1 MHNCNM
7 YVIGCCGLLLIQN
20 QAECRPWYG
29 HLFNMLLSF
38 LCLVLA
44 AVSTYFVIVSVVV
57 IDAVLADTTGL
68 GQLGGLHGL
77 FLRGAD
83 FIAQTKCHTL
93 WKNDIIS
100 NPFRGLGINATHLT
114 LGPYTYVPGDL

>member
-1 MHNCNM
+1 M

-100 NPFRGLGINATHLT
+100 TT
-114 LGPYTYVPGDL
+114 LQRIGNQCNSLDSWPLYVCAR